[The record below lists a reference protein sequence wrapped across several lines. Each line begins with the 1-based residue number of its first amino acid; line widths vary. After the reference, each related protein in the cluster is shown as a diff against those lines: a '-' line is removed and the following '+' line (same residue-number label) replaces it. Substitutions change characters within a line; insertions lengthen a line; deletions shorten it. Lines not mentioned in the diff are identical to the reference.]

1 MIALTGNCCEC
12 GFPIAL
18 KEIGHPVSCPFC
30 STKNLPLKATVNQ
43 PVSSGFS
50 ISPTALLV
58 GTVVVIG
65 VLVLAAKGRR

>member
-18 KEIGHPVSCPFC
+18 IEIGHPVSCPFC
-30 STKNLPLKATVNQ
+30 STKNLPLEATVNQ

-50 ISPTALLV
+50 LSPTALLV
-58 GTVVVIG
+58 GVVVLVG
-65 VLVLAAKGRR
+65 VLVVAKGRR

>member
-1 MIALTGNCCEC
+1 MTTLTGNCVEC

-30 STKNLPLKATVNQ
+30 STKNLPLEATVNQ

-58 GTVVVIG
+58 GVVVLVG
-65 VLVLAAKGRR
+65 VLVVAKGRR